1 MPELAS
7 SDYRLGALYPNVPDQ
22 MQDFEVPA
30 PSAGQSCTAFCQVSR
45 QCLEL
50 YGVDFVVDPQLK
62 PWILEVLLV
71 GIATCSVS
79 VAGSIGAGHRCA
91 VSPGGPSA
99 PQAR

>member
-1 MPELAS
+1 MPQLAS
-7 SDYRLGALYPNVPDQ
+7 SDYRLGGLYPNVPDQ
-22 MQDFEVPA
+22 MQDFEVPTPFA
-30 PSAGQSCTAFCQVSR
+30 RQWTVFFQVSR

-71 GIATCSVS
+71 GISTYLVS

-91 VSPGGPSA
+91 VSSGGPSP
-99 PQAR
+99 PQAS